1 MGFKLLVVQ
10 PPSACLGCWYQI
22 WKRRQNW
29 GLFYMVLNF
38 PLDYTVL
45 WSVFIIRNSEHGPPD
60 VWFPKGL
67 GLQPRTMS
75 PLWKSWGDPVRFE
88 MGSTDVVMGYDFFP
102 GLKCSGPF
110 GKFKLRKS
118 LKFLY
123 FIWPSIL
130 WGSLCFTGENTNSRR
145 LHITWAESWKCQS
158 QASGLGCIA
167 GYGDECLESQHVGDR
182 GTKIATSFRPSWSIQ
197 HRAVYWC

>member
-1 MGFKLLVVQ
+1 MPALGADIKFGRGDRIGACFTWFLIFPLIIQCSEVCSLLGIL
-10 PPSACLGCWYQI
+10 S
-22 WKRRQNW
+22 
-29 GLFYMVLNF
+29 MVLQMCG
-38 PLDYTVL
+38 
-45 WSVFIIRNSEHGPPD
+45 S
-60 VWFPKGL
+60 PKGWGCSREPCLHFENLEGIQWDLRWDQQTWWWATIFFLVLNVL
-67 GLQPRTMS
+67 G
-75 PLWKSWGDPVRFE
+75 PLENSNFV
-88 MGSTDVVMGYDFFP
+88 
-102 GLKCSGPF
+102 
-110 GKFKLRKS
+110 KS